1 MEYQQSIDIAAPA
14 AEVWAVLFDVE
25 RWPEWTAS
33 VSSVRRL
40 DSGPLAVGSTVR
52 IKQPRLPSTVWRVT
66 DVRPGASF
74 SWIAEGPGVRTMADH
89 EVTSRGAGGAT
100 ATLRVRPDGPVGKMV
115 GRLTAGLTRRYVA
128 LEAEGLKRRAEQ
140 RAAAG

>member
-1 MEYQQSIDIAAPA
+1 MQYQQSIDIEAPP

-33 VSSVRRL
+33 VTSVRRL
-40 DSGPLAVGSTVR
+40 DSGPLAPGSTVR
-52 IKQPRLPSTVWRVT
+52 IKQPRLPTTRWRVT
-66 DVRPGASF
+66 ELRPGASF

-89 EVTSRGAGGAT
+89 EIASRGAGGAT
-100 ATLRVRPDGPVGKMV
+100 VTLRVRPSGPFGKVV